1 MVSVKESTTR
11 RSNMA
16 DRGPT
21 VVNTGGNGAGWA
33 VAVIVVLLIVGAL
46 FLFGGDL
53 FDGGGGGGG
62 NTDVDVNVPNVEAPQ
77 APSGGETSAPSG
89 GTATPAPSGGG
100 QQ

>member
-1 MVSVKESTTR
+1 
-11 RSNMA
+11 MA

-53 FDGGGGGGG
+53 FNGGGGGG

-77 APSGGETSAPSG
+77 APAGGETSAPSG